1 MVNSAILFYEANKAT
16 AMLLIATPII
26 TMNIGISVVCILLLT
41 IALYVYRYTPYKYV
55 DMPNNI
61 IMSPAN
67 GTITN
72 IKILPTH
79 IFVSIHQSIYDR
91 HYITSPCNG
100 NIISN
105 SELPRRCNI
114 LLSNYSLVSMTYRGK
129 QIEQLNNIDAGCYLT
144 VSNLTSDITLLFPI
158 RSADGQS
165 MFYLNTDLAIG
176 QKINHHELIG
186 QYILF

>member
-16 AMLLIATPII
+16 ALLLIATPLIA
-26 TMNIGISVVCILLLT
+26 MDIGISVVCILLLT
-41 IALYVYRYTPYKYV
+41 IALYVYRYTPYDYV

-61 IMSPAN
+61 IVSPAN
-67 GTITN
+67 GTITT

-79 IFVSIHQSIYDR
+79 IFISIHQSIYDR

-114 LLSNYSLVSMTYRGK
+114 LLSNYSLLSMTYRGK
-129 QIEQLNNIDAGCYLT
+129 QIERLNNIDAGCYLT
-144 VSNLTSDITLLFPI
+144 VSELTSDTTLLFPI
-158 RSADGQS
+158 RSSDGQS
-165 MFYLNTDLAIG
+165 MFYLNSDLAIG
-176 QKINHHELIG
+176 QKINHHMLIG